1 MIWDASQTL
10 ERIIMKRN
18 VAGISLNVEENGTG
32 DTSLVFLHYWGG
44 THRTWNKVARE
55 LAGSFHTVTYDMRGW
70 GQSDTAQ
77 SGYSIKELANEAAS
91 LIGQL
96 GLTKYVLVGHS
107 MGGKV
112 AQLLASRHPTGL
124 AGLVLVAPAAPTPT
138 RFPEAAKQQQIHAY
152 DNRDTVLQTIAFLSA
167 RTPDPDIVEQIVEGS
182 LSGAPEAKL
191 AWPTS
196 AILED
201 ISVEVPHIAVPTLV
215 LAGEHDHLD
224 SVEQHRREILV
235 RIPNSRLEIIHD
247 SGHLIPIDEPVRLA
261 RAISTFLAE
270 LHA

>member
-1 MIWDASQTL
+1 
-10 ERIIMKRN
+10 MKRI
-18 VAGISLNVEENGTG
+18 VEGISLNAEEKGNGEI
-32 DTSLVFLHYWGG
+32 SLVFLHYWGG
-44 THRTWNKVARE
+44 THRTWNRVTEK

-70 GQSDTAQ
+70 GRSDSAE
-77 SGYSIKELANEAAS
+77 SGYSLTELANEAAS
-91 LIGQL
+91 LIHEL
-96 GLTKYVLVGHS
+96 RLTKYVLVGHS

-112 AQLLASRHPTGL
+112 AQLLASRHPAGL

-138 RFPEAAKQQQIHAY
+138 RFPEEARQQQIHAY
-152 DNRDTVLQTIAFLSA
+152 DNRDTVLKTIAFLSA
-167 RTPDPDIVEQIVEGS
+167 RTPAPEIVEQIVEDS
-182 LSGAPEAKL
+182 LSGTNEAKL

-201 ISVEVPHIAVPTLV
+201 ISADVPRIEVPTLV

-224 SVEQHRREILV
+224 SVEQHRREILA
-235 RIPNSRLEIIHD
+235 RIPNSRLAIIPD

-261 RAISTFLAE
+261 RAIEPFVAQ